1 MRDSIKSLRT
11 GRKKGRRIKMRL
23 LFSFGVIYML
33 CCFTLNCSSPGD
45 TSVEQ
50 ARDLYIQDK
59 LEDALPL
66 LQQVTSEPGAGAE
79 DFAYLAETHRRLGD
93 KENAL
98 KEAANA
104 LQIDSCNSFA
114 HMALSYLYNP
124 MYGDWAEADRDKAWH
139 HIQQGIE
146 CDPGDGNIW
155 LAAWTEAIFKGDK
168 EIESRSLRMMIG
180 TGFLTPAILAYNRW
194 MLQHLPQNAIL
205 LTNGDMDTYPAV
217 ALQETENFRT
227 DVIVINY
234 SLLNTRWYQKHLQD
248 RYGLQFPLTDNEL
261 DNLYPAKEK
270 DNKVNTV
277 ASQIMK
283 ELCAARTKGEFEHP
297 VAISITVLDL
307 SFIKGLES
315 HIILKGAYN
324 LLASEPA
331 DINYDIE
338 AVKTS
343 LESLNINDF
352 TGPFAGEM
360 DRSPVRRSYTRSI
373 ASNFPNLAILVIEKY
388 SASDRIDEALE
399 MQDWAE
405 QMEKSVIKD
414 PEIDERLKEIRKSIT
429 EKTG

>member
-1 MRDSIKSLRT
+1 MRDLIKSLRT
-11 GRKKGRRIKMRL
+11 GRKNGRRIKMRL
-23 LFSFGVIYML
+23 LFSLGVIYML

-45 TSVEQ
+45 SSVEQ

-104 LQIDSCNSFA
+104 LQMDSCNSFA

-124 MYGDWAEADRDKAWH
+124 MYGDWAEADREKAWY

-227 DVIVINY
+227 DIIVMNY
-234 SLLNTRWYQKHLQD
+234 SLLNTRWYQKHIQD
-248 RYGLQFPLTDNEL
+248 RYGVQFPLTDDEL
-261 DNLYPAKEK
+261 NNLCPAKEK

-307 SFIKGLES
+307 SFIKGVEN

-324 LLASEPA
+324 LLASEPV

-352 TGPFAGEM
+352 TGPFVSEK

-405 QMEKSVIKD
+405 QVEKTVVKD

>member
-1 MRDSIKSLRT
+1 
-11 GRKKGRRIKMRL
+11 MRL

-104 LQIDSCNSFA
+104 LQMDSCNSFA

-352 TGPFAGEM
+352 TGPFVSEK

-405 QMEKSVIKD
+405 QVEKTVVKD

>member
-1 MRDSIKSLRT
+1 
-11 GRKKGRRIKMRL
+11 
-23 LFSFGVIYML
+23 
-33 CCFTLNCSSPGD
+33 
-45 TSVEQ
+45 
-50 ARDLYIQDK
+50 
-59 LEDALPL
+59 
-66 LQQVTSEPGAGAE
+66 
-79 DFAYLAETHRRLGD
+79 LGD

-98 KEAANA
+98 KMAENA
-104 LQIDSCNSFA
+104 LQIESCNSFA
-114 HMALSYLYNP
+114 HMALSYIYNP
-124 MYGDWAEADRDKAWH
+124 MYGDWPGADRDKAWH

-168 EIESRSLRMMIG
+168 EIESRSLRMMIE

-194 MLQHLPQNAIL
+194 MLQHLPQNAVL

-217 ALQETENFRT
+217 ALQETESFRS
-227 DVIVINY
+227 DVIVMNY

-248 RYGLQFPLTDNEL
+248 RYGVQFPLTDDEL

-270 DNKVNTV
+270 GNKVNTV

-307 SFIKGLES
+307 SFIKGLEN

-324 LLASEPA
+324 LLASEPV

-338 AVKTS
+338 AVKSS

-352 TGPFAGEM
+352 TGPFTSEK

-399 MQDWAE
+399 MLDWAE
-405 QMEKSVIKD
+405 EMEKSVIKD
-414 PEIDERLKEIRKSIT
+414 PEIDARLKEIRKSIT

>member
-1 MRDSIKSLRT
+1 
-11 GRKKGRRIKMRL
+11 MRL
-23 LFSFGVIYML
+23 FSLGVIYML
-33 CCFTLNCSSPGD
+33 YCFTLNCSSPGD
-45 TSVEQ
+45 SSVEQ

-104 LQIDSCNSFA
+104 LQMDSCNSFA

-124 MYGDWAEADRDKAWH
+124 MYGDWAEADREKAWY

-227 DVIVINY
+227 DIIVMNY
-234 SLLNTRWYQKHLQD
+234 SLLNTRWYQKHIQD
-248 RYGLQFPLTDNEL
+248 RYGVQFPLTDDEL
-261 DNLYPAKEK
+261 NNLCPAKEK

-307 SFIKGLES
+307 SFIKGVEN

-324 LLASEPA
+324 LLASEPV

-352 TGPFAGEM
+352 TGPFVSEK

-414 PEIDERLKEIRKSIT
+414 PEIDARLKEIRKSIT